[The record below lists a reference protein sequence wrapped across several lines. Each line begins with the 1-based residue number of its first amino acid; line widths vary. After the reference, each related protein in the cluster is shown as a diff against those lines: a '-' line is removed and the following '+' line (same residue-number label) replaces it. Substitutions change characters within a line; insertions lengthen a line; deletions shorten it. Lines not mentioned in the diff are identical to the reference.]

1 VEQFD
6 EALNKET
13 VEKVVTQEGLTAVSQ
28 LFEFFT
34 EALDVA
40 VEWISMYEDMPG
52 DQIRWNISQNVHGQD
67 MKLILSKLRS
77 LSSIQKDLD
86 KK

>member
-1 VEQFD
+1 MEQFD